1 MMERMAATDIW
12 LKRLRT
18 SADLDEDDERHLR
31 ELPLTLKRMEG
42 NQDIVGT
49 GDRPSMCCLVVEGFV
64 LRAKAVA
71 EGKRQILAFH
81 QPGDVPDLQSL
92 YLHVMDHDVTTLG
105 DCVLGFIPHGPLREL
120 VRKRPNIAE
129 VLWRDTLIDAAIFRE
144 WICNVGPR
152 SGLTRMA
159 HLMLEIYTRLKAIGR
174 AQGNSF
180 RLPLTQALLGEAI
193 GMSTVH
199 VNRILQ
205 QLRGE
210 GLLDFGNGVVTIYDE
225 AKLMKVGD
233 FDPLYLH
240 LDPAL

>member
-1 MMERMAATDIW
+1 MERIASEIW

-18 SADLDEDDERHLR
+18 SAVLDEDDERYLR
-31 ELPLTLKRMEG
+31 ELPVSLKRLES
-42 NQDIVGT
+42 NQGVVAT
-49 GDRPSMCCLVVEGFV
+49 GDRPSVCCLVVDGFV
-64 LRAKAVA
+64 LRSKSVA

-81 QPGDVPDLQSL
+81 QPGDIPDLQSL
-92 YLHVMDHDVTTLG
+92 YLHVLDHDVSTLG
-105 DCVLGFIPHGPLREL
+105 DCVLGFIPHGPLRDL
-120 VRKRPNIAE
+120 IRKRPNVAE
-129 VLWRDTLIDAAIFRE
+129 VLWRETLIDAAIFRE

-152 SGLTRMA
+152 SGVSRLA

-174 AQGNSF
+174 APSASF
-180 RLPLTQALLGEAI
+180 RLPVTQALLGEAI
-193 GMSTVH
+193 GMSAVH

-210 GLLDFGNGVVTIYDE
+210 RLLDFSNGVVTIYDE
-225 AKLMKVGD
+225 RKLKDVGD